1 MNIEQSETN
10 PRVTRALHHIEKV
23 ANRFVRS
30 RDRARSAVGLQG
42 RKAQYDDASYEFVGG
57 AGERLRKRHYD
68 KSLRLL
74 WKAEANAPFLD
85 FKDCSPAEKELFTQA
100 VEAMEPEEKRLVE
113 QLSLPEY
120 KAKLNEAYTPRQKQA
135 IVNVLSSIGHGEAY
149 AWLVSAELLG
159 QVKSTGGRAAFTMQ
173 VLEEAKHFIVLR
185 ELLRAFDVP
194 IPRQSAWDYLFLEGV
209 YKAEGLEKAFGM
221 NVVVE
226 SFALTL
232 FGKFGDWPGLELLK
246 LFHLDESRHSALPHS
261 YFSEFPMS
269 KWQQNNPVAR
279 WRRLKMILPALG
291 LIVHHEEDMAVLGID
306 AFELGGGIL
315 RKIVNLGERCGFHMI
330 LPKDALLSLMDEA
343 FNQYCFLTRED
354 HERVSFTAG
363 PEAVAAASAAA

>member
-1 MNIEQSETN
+1 MRPSSTS
-10 PRVTRALHHIEKV
+10 RT
-23 ANRFVRS
+23 VRPPKKNS
-30 RDRARSAVGLQG
+30 L
-42 RKAQYDDASYEFVGG
+42 
-57 AGERLRKRHYD
+57 LRPWRP
-68 KSLRLL
+68 
-74 WKAEANAPFLD
+74 W
-85 FKDCSPAEKELFTQA
+85 SPK
-100 VEAMEPEEKRLVE
+100 KNSLVE

-159 QVKSTGGRAAFTMQ
+159 QVKSTGGRAAFLQ

-291 LIVHHEEDMAVLGID
+291 LIVHHEDMAVLGID
-306 AFELGGGIL
+306 AFELGGWHSSEDCQPGRTL
-315 RKIVNLGERCGFHMI
+315 RLSHDFAERRPF
-330 LPKDALLSLMDEA
+330 
-343 FNQYCFLTRED
+343 
-354 HERVSFTAG
+354 
-363 PEAVAAASAAA
+363 VADG